1 MKTFSKAQKV
11 MAKVNPSDT
20 VGVGKT
26 QIVIP
31 DFMKTY
37 SKLFVESQ
45 MMENL
50 LPRKIT
56 SSDALKKF
64 NPYLLDDEDG
74 YEEADYDGINEVS
87 TFYSI
92 FIEINFTFR
101 VFLKCL
107 GTCLTLEARDGGLS
121 SA

>member
-1 MKTFSKAQKV
+1 MVQ
-11 MAKVNPSDT
+11 KVNPNADT

-26 QIVIP
+26 KIIIP

-37 SKLFVESQ
+37 SDLFVKCQ

-64 NPYLLDDEDG
+64 NPYLLDEEDD
-74 YEEADYDGINEVS
+74 YDEADFDGINEVS
-87 TFYSI
+87 TYYSI
-92 FIEINFTFR
+92 F
-101 VFLKCL
+101 LY
-107 GTCLTLEARDGGLS
+107 RD
-121 SA
+121 

>member
-11 MAKVNPSDT
+11 VSKINPSDT

-37 SKLFVESQ
+37 SNLFVESK

-74 YEEADYDGINEVS
+74 YDEADYDGINEVS
-87 TFYSI
+87 SFYSI
-92 FIEINFTFR
+92 YQKILLIGCSRN
-101 VFLKCL
+101 VL
-107 GTCLTLEARDGGLS
+107 GST
-121 SA
+121 